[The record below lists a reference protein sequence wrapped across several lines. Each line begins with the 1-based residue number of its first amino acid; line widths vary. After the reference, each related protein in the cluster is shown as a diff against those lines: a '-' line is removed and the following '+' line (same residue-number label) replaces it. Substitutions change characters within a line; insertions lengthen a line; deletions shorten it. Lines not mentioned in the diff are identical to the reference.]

1 MSDLAQVSRV
11 DLDKAETA
19 CEFLLKLH
27 HEHQALA
34 GELPSGLG
42 TLLVSVRMTQQD
54 RARNQLEQAVSHA
67 DPPQVA
73 RMMAHADVQL
83 TSMSP
88 TSAVELARGTP
99 QAISALKIIRAMLT
113 ASYPE
118 GLPPGCLAVTDLEEV
133 SWQELAAR
141 RTWLLAAIAVAGPGA
156 EPPGVRAAALALVAV
171 LSELDT
177 RARNYNA
184 DQDSTRFCSCGFQCR
199 GLAAIDDHL
208 DEFQDLNDHPHD
220 ELTRPADHTLSELVP
235 GARQNGGDTV
245 T

>member
-1 MSDLAQVSRV
+1 M

-27 HEHQALA
+27 HEHQALD
-34 GELPSGLG
+34 GELPAGLG

-54 RARNQLEQAVSHA
+54 RAGKRLTQAADHA
-67 DPPQVA
+67 DPPRVA
-73 RMMAHADVQL
+73 RMMAHADIQL

-99 QAISALKIIRAMLT
+99 QTISALEIASAMLT
-113 ASYPE
+113 TSYPE
-118 GLPPGCLAVTDLEEV
+118 GPALKCLAVADLEEV
-133 SWQELAAR
+133 SWRELAAR
-141 RTWLLAAIAVAGPGA
+141 RTWLLAAIAAAEPGA
-156 EPPGVRAAALALVAV
+156 DPPGVRAAAPALVAV

-208 DEFQDLNDHPHD
+208 DEFQDLNDHSHD